1 MNTLRRINDELAKTL
16 HSGLD
21 LTLQQLP
28 LPEINLA
35 LLFFALL
42 FGLFALL
49 VMCMLAPEEADLR
62 TASPIKRKQ
71 SPTPHSPSSKPK
83 QS

>member
-1 MNTLRRINDELAKTL
+1 MDSLRHINDELAKML
-16 HSGLD
+16 HSGLE

-35 LLFFALL
+35 LLFLALL
-42 FGLFALL
+42 FGLLALF
-49 VMCMLAPEEADLR
+49 VMCIVTPDEEDLR
-62 TASPIKRKQ
+62 TSTPTKRNQ
-71 SPTPHSPSSKPK
+71 SPPPASRSNKPK